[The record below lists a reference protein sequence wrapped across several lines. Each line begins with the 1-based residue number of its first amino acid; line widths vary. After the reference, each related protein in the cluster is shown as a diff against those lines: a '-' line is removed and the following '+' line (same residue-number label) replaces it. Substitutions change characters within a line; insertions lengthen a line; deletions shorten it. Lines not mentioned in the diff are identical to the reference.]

1 MFTGTVEVEVRK
13 RRTFD
18 VICAGEPL
26 WQTSQHSGGP
36 GALSAR
42 AALLDVSKMLARRGM
57 AVGMATVLGDD
68 KLGRSSRHELA
79 ALGIDV
85 GAVKLASVTRDFA
98 IVDAAGGQSLIG
110 SESRDDA
117 APEVPQAWGS
127 QVLLLSGLSATT
139 SRLAAFCKAARR
151 ARRDGTLV
159 VLELAGSLRHWM
171 DREPRV
177 LSMLL
182 READVVRSSFI
193 DLAMIGLG
201 AADVRRSLRPE
212 ATLVINDVDG
222 AVATGTFGEV
232 RAKSFEPP
240 IDLRRYAECCTAA
253 ICAELARPRGGETPS
268 GRWHRILHDEA
279 RLLAASS

>member
-1 MFTGTVEVEVRK
+1 MITGAVEVDVRK

-26 WQTSQHSGGP
+26 WQTSQRP
-36 GALSAR
+36 GAPSAH
-42 AALLDVSKMLARRGM
+42 AALLDVSKMLAKRGI
-57 AVGMATVLGDD
+57 AVGLATVLGDD
-68 KLGRSSRHELA
+68 KLGRSSRQELA
-79 ALGIDV
+79 AIGIDV
-85 GAVKLASVTRDFA
+85 GAVKLASVASDFA
-98 IVDAAGGQSLIG
+98 IVDAAGGQSLLG

-117 APEVPQAWGS
+117 ALEVPKAWGS

-159 VLELAGSLRHWM
+159 VLDLAGSLRHWM
-171 DREPRV
+171 DREPKV

-193 DLAMIGLG
+193 DLAMIGLS
-201 AADVRRSLRPE
+201 AADVRRSMRSD

-222 AVATGTFGEV
+222 TVATGTFGEV
-232 RAKSFEPP
+232 KAKSFEPP
-240 IDLRRYAECCTAA
+240 IDPRRYAECCTAA
-253 ICAELARPRGGETPS
+253 ICAELAKPRAGGETPS
-268 GRWHRILHDEA
+268 GRWHRILAHEA
-279 RLLAASS
+279 SMLAASS